1 MPSVATIVTGAI
13 IPASLS
19 PRMRQASA
27 VGNHHVTR

>member
-19 PRMRQASA
+19 PRMRQAKA
-27 VGNHHVTR
+27 VGSHQATR